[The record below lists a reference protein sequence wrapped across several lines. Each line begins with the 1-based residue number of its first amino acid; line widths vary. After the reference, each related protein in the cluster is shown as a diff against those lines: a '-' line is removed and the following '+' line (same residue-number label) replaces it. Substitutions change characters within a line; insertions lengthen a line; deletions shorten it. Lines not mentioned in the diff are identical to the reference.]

1 MNKGTKVSDSSPFKG
16 EQEGVRAI
24 ILAAG
29 TASRLRPLT
38 SHTPK
43 CLLKVGERT
52 LLQRSIDALI
62 KAGIREFV
70 IVTGYLHEQIENFV
84 RKTYQDSLPLRE
96 GRGGS
101 FRFIHN
107 KDYETTNNIYSL
119 WLARPEAE
127 GQEVLLLDSDLL
139 YDGQIIERVLAD
151 KHDNVLTLIRHEL
164 GEEEM
169 KVVIDAEGSI
179 VEISKTCD
187 PAIAAGE
194 SLGIERMGK
203 AYTTALYKELEVMK
217 TLSNFCPPSLTL
229 PNCSASNRQLPLK
242 GEEHKA
248 SPLRGGLVGSGGWE
262 NSFYELAFQRLI
274 AQGHTYSVLDV
285 TDLFSCELDTVEDFE
300 NAKERIPADLF

>member
-1 MNKGTKVSDSSPFKG
+1 MK
-16 EQEGVRAI
+16 AL

-38 SHTPK
+38 SNTPK

-52 LLQRSIDALI
+52 LLQRSMDALI

-70 IVTGYLHEQIENFV
+70 IVTGYLHEQIEDFV
-84 RKTYQDSLPLRE
+84 KQTYGDSIRIC
-96 GRGGS
+96 
-101 FRFIHN
+101 FIHN

-139 YDGQIIERVLAD
+139 YDGQIVERVLAD
-151 KHDNVLTLIRHEL
+151 KHENVLTLIRHEL

-169 KVVIDAEGSI
+169 KVVIDPPLPSIKGRKTLDVEASPLRGALEGSI
-179 VEISKTCD
+179 TEISKTCD
-187 PAIAAGE
+187 PASADGE

-203 AYTTALYKELEVMK
+203 AYTTALYKELDTMM
-217 TLSNFCPPSLTL
+217 N
-229 PNCSASNRQLPLK
+229 
-242 GEEHKA
+242 EEH
-248 SPLRGGLVGSGGWE
+248 LE
-262 NSFYELAFQRLI
+262 NKFYELAFLRLI
-274 AQGHTYSVLDV
+274 QKGFTFSVLDV

-300 NAKERIPADLF
+300 NAKQRIPSHLY

>member
-1 MNKGTKVSDSSPFKG
+1 MNKGTKVSDSSSFKG

-84 RKTYQDSLPLRE
+84 RKTYQDSLPLGE

-101 FRFIHN
+101 FRFIYN

-151 KHDNVLTLIRHEL
+151 KHENVLTLIRHEL

-203 AYTTALYKELEVMK
+203 AYTTALYKELDRMMN
-217 TLSNFCPPSLTL
+217 S
-229 PNCSASNRQLPLK
+229 
-242 GEEHKA
+242 EH
-248 SPLRGGLVGSGGWE
+248 LE
-262 NSFYELAFQRLI
+262 NKFYELAFQRLI

>member
-1 MNKGTKVSDSSPFKG
+1 MNCKK
-16 EQEGVRAI
+16 AI

-38 SHTPK
+38 SNTSK

-52 LLQRSIDALI
+52 LLQRSMDALI

-70 IVTGYLHEQIENFV
+70 IVTGYLHEQIESFV
-84 RKTYQDSLPLRE
+84 KQTYGHSI
-96 GRGGS
+96 S
-101 FRFIHN
+101 TCFIFN

-127 GQEVLLLDSDLL
+127 GREVLLLDSDLL

-187 PAIAAGE
+187 PALAAGE

-203 AYTTALYKELEVMK
+203 AYTTALYKELDCMMN
-217 TLSNFCPPSLTL
+217 S
-229 PNCSASNRQLPLK
+229 
-242 GEEHKA
+242 EH
-248 SPLRGGLVGSGGWE
+248 LE
-262 NSFYELAFQRLI
+262 NKFYELAFQRLI

>member
-1 MNKGTKVSDSSPFKG
+1 MNRGTKVTDSSPFKG
-16 EQEGVRAI
+16 DQVGVRAI

-38 SHTPK
+38 SNTPK

-62 KAGIREFV
+62 QNGIREFV
-70 IVTGYLHEQIENFV
+70 IVTGYLHEQIEDFV
-84 RKTYQDSLPLRE
+84 RQTYPEFFLPLRE
-96 GRGGS
+96 DRGGS
-101 FRFIHN
+101 FTFIYN
-107 KDYETTNNIYSL
+107 EVYETTNNIYSL

-139 YDGQIIERVLAD
+139 YDPRIVERVLAD

-187 PAIAAGE
+187 PALAAGE

-203 AYTTALYKELEVMK
+203 AYTTALYRELDRMMN
-217 TLSNFCPPSLTL
+217 S
-229 PNCSASNRQLPLK
+229 
-242 GEEHKA
+242 EH
-248 SPLRGGLVGSGGWE
+248 LE
-262 NSFYELAFQRLI
+262 NKFYELAFQRLI
-274 AQGHTYSVLDV
+274 AQGQTFSVLDV

>member
-1 MNKGTKVSDSSPFKG
+1 MNKGTKVSVSSPFKG
-16 EQEGVRAI
+16 EQEGVRAL

-38 SHTPK
+38 SNTPK

-52 LLQRSIDALI
+52 LLQRSMDALI

-84 RKTYQDSLPLRE
+84 KQTYGDSIRIC
-96 GRGGS
+96 
-101 FRFIHN
+101 FIHN

-139 YDGQIIERVLAD
+139 YDGQIVERVLAD
-151 KHDNVLTLIRHEL
+151 KHENVLTLIRHEL

-169 KVVIDAEGSI
+169 KVVIDPPLPSIKERETLDVEASPLRGSLEGSI
-179 VEISKTCD
+179 TEISKTCD
-187 PAIAAGE
+187 PASAAGE

-203 AYTTALYKELEVMK
+203 AYTTALYKELDTMM
-217 TLSNFCPPSLTL
+217 N
-229 PNCSASNRQLPLK
+229 
-242 GEEHKA
+242 EEH
-248 SPLRGGLVGSGGWE
+248 LE
-262 NSFYELAFQRLI
+262 NKFYELAFLRLI
-274 AQGHTYSVLDV
+274 QKGFTFSVLDV

-300 NAKERIPADLF
+300 NAKQRIPSHLY